1 MNIIKLLNKICA
13 VNISE
18 PCRDDL
24 KRLSDENRRL
34 VIENEHLK
42 KILNDAIKD
51 AEYIL
56 RILEKGKK

>member
-1 MNIIKLLNKICA
+1 MNKIESLNGMAA
-13 VNISE
+13 VNLDE
-18 PCRDDL
+18 PLKDDL